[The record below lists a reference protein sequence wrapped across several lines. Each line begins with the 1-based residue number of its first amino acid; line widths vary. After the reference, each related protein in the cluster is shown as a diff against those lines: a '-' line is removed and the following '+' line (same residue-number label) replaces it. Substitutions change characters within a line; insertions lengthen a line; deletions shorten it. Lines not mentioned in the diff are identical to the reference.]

1 MQLCWLLHEV
11 FDVVKTSAVQI
22 QSQRE
27 FEVGLFVRSL
37 KFHYK
42 PVHFAKCASVF
53 MGMKPDYYARFELTL
68 FSKKSCMKMFLQ

>member
-1 MQLCWLLHEV
+1 MELCWVLHEV
-11 FDVVKTSAVQI
+11 LDVVRTAAVHI
-22 QSQRE
+22 QSQCE
-27 FEVGLFVRSL
+27 LEVDLFVRSL

-42 PVHFAKCASVF
+42 PVHFAKLASVF